1 VGGALLTPSV
11 RAYLDGN
18 SELLQPSTHFVAF
31 LLLLFIIFLAE
42 YLLFNILS
50 SWVTIFRNA
59 CRMIALEAEL
69 NELCGSTALKW
80 DGVISPEFYNLSS
93 WVPRLMRFDLL
104 GAAVIA
110 FMLVLMSIVV
120 SFIAYAVI
128 REYVAAVFGFLGI
141 VVSLN
146 VYQFISL
153 NGFLAEMKDRTSS
166 LSETKQ
172 IQM

>member
-1 VGGALLTPSV
+1 
-11 RAYLDGN
+11 
-18 SELLQPSTHFVAF
+18 
-31 LLLLFIIFLAE
+31 
-42 YLLFNILS
+42 
-50 SWVTIFRNA
+50 
-59 CRMIALEAEL
+59 
-69 NELCGSTALKW
+69 
-80 DGVISPEFYNLSS
+80 VISPEFYNLSS